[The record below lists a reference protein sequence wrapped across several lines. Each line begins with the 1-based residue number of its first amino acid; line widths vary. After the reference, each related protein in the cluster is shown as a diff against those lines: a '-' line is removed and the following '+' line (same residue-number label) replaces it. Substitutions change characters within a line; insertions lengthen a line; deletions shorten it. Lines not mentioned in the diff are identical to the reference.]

1 MKSRRLH
8 KRMTMLLAG
17 WLAAGGVMAA
27 DAALAMQEVAPGN
40 YVHFGRHVT
49 FEDPQHD
56 DIANIGFIAGSKCVA
71 VVDTG
76 GSIKIGRQ
84 LRQAVRD
91 KAKLPVCYVI
101 NTHVHV
107 DHVLGNYAFRDDK
120 PIFIGNAA
128 LAGAMDANREFFVK
142 NFPEDL
148 GAPPGPDQV
157 IGPDQGVENT
167 LELDLG
173 NKRLLLKAMPKAHT
187 TADLTVLDESTS
199 TLWTGDLLFRERI
212 PSLDGSVL
220 GWLKVIDGLKQQQ
233 VKLAIPG
240 HGPVTNDLPG
250 ALDEERGYL
259 QMLVDQVRG
268 MIKQGVPMEVA
279 MTRVGM
285 PQAAQW
291 QLWEQHHRRNVIRV
305 FHELEWE

>member
-1 MKSRRLH
+1 
-8 KRMTMLLAG
+8 
-17 WLAAGGVMAA
+17 
-27 DAALAMQEVAPGN
+27 
-40 YVHFGRHVT
+40 VT

-56 DIANIGFIAGSKCVA
+56 DIANIGFIVGGKCVA

-84 LRQAVRD
+84 LREAVRE
-91 KAKLPVCYVI
+91 KTRLPVCYVI

-107 DHVLGNYAFRDDK
+107 DHVLGNYAFKDDK

-128 LAGAMDANREFFVK
+128 LAEAMRANREFFVK
-142 NFPEDL
+142 NYPEDL
-148 GAPPGPDQV
+148 GVPPSPDQV
-157 IGPDQGVENT
+157 IGPDQGVE
-167 LELDLG
+167 LDLG
-173 NKRLLLKAMPKAHT
+173 GKRLLLTSYPKAHSS
-187 TADLTVLDESTS
+187 ADLTVLDEDTN

-220 GWLKVIDGLKQQQ
+220 GWLKVIDDLKREK

-240 HGPVTNDLPG
+240 HGSVTNDLVG
-250 ALDEERGYL
+250 ALDQERGYL

-279 MTRVGM
+279 MTQVGM
-285 PQAAQW
+285 PQAMKW

>member
-1 MKSRRLH
+1 
-8 KRMTMLLAG
+8 MLLAG
-17 WLAAGGVMAA
+17 WLAAGGAMAA
-27 DAALAMQEVAPGN
+27 DAVLAMQEVAPGN
-40 YVHFGRHVT
+40 YVHLGRHVT

-56 DIANIGFIAGSKCVA
+56 DIANIGFIVGSKCVA

-84 LRQAVRD
+84 VHQAARD
-91 KAKLPVCYVI
+91 KTHLPICYVI
-101 NTHVHV
+101 NTHAHV
-107 DHVLGNYAFRDDK
+107 DHVLGNYAFKDDK
-120 PIFIGNAA
+120 PIFIGHAA
-128 LAGAMDANREFFVK
+128 LAGAMRANREFFVK

-148 GAPPGPDQV
+148 GTPPSPDQV
-157 IGPDQGVENT
+157 IGPNQGVENT

-173 NKRLLLKAMPKAHT
+173 NKRLLLKSYPKAHT
-187 TADLTVLDESTS
+187 SADLTVLDEGTN

-220 GWLKVIDGLKQQQ
+220 GWLKVIDGLKQQT

-240 HGPVTNDLPG
+240 HGSVTNDLPG

-259 QMLVDQVRG
+259 QMLVEQVRG

-285 PQAAQW
+285 PQATQW
-291 QLWEQHHRRNVIRV
+291 QLWQQHHRRNVIRV